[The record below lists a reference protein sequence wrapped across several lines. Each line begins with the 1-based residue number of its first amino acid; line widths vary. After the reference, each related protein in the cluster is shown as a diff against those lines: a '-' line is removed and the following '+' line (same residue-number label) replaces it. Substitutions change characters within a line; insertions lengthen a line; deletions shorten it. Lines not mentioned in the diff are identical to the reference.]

1 MYCSGE
7 CGGENDGKKGQG
19 GVGLAVRNS
28 ITRAARPPEFISD
41 RLLKVTLELRGRAK
55 AVTFVVAYAPT
66 ESQNANN
73 KHAFWTSLD
82 RVVEEVPKHEQLF
95 VLMDANARTGR
106 RKKGQVGSKDS
117 KILGAYGRDTLN
129 DNGELLLSFANNHDL
144 ALVNTFF
151 STPKGGVSH
160 TFNGRGKKRIDYILT
175 RQRDRKFVRNVTVH
189 PQPSFLPISDH
200 NIVSAPVKLLGH
212 FARNRRLRASA
223 KKTPVDRRRL
233 VTNPQLRQE
242 VATAVGRHLRANPP
256 GDSSVD
262 DVEAAFAAAIMRTAE
277 LVIPPQERRIPG
289 RGWSGDARTEA
300 ELQAAT
306 DAMHTAWQR
315 LRMDTRDAQLRRA
328 VRKAC
333 NWLKRVRSAAVVR
346 FFERHVVELEKQLR
360 MGDQHGFFQNIKS
373 VQLEETKKVESQC
386 IRDEEGR
393 LLRDKGRIRER
404 WVRFFRSLLNS
415 KSDMIDADIPKRLPQ
430 HPVANALGIEPTEEE
445 IATAMKAMANAKAV
459 GPDGLPA
466 ELLKLGLQQDRT
478 ILRELHRLTTLIWR
492 QGKVPR
498 QWKDAVI
505 TVLHK
510 KGDKTE
516 CGNYRGILLVSHAG
530 KVLLKVVARRLS
542 AYCEA
547 KGLLPEEQCGFRP
560 DRSTTD
566 MMFVVRRLQEVGRKA
581 GVSLHMCFVDLQ
593 KAYDTV
599 VRTLLWQVLT
609 RIGVPPQMIAVIRQF
624 HDGMRACVRPD
635 DGVCSDWFEVKQG
648 LRQGCVLSPLLF
660 NIFFAAVLNVVLQR
674 FSEEPAILAELVHL
688 KEPSTSMGPEP
699 AMDYVRR
706 AVWGMLY
713 ADDACIVSRSPQGLA
728 KMMEVIVEVCRA
740 FGLTVSAKKTE
751 TMCMP
756 PPRTP
761 RTMVRIEAAGQIYKQ
776 VQSFTYLGGAV
787 TETPDMSVEIAR
799 RTSAC
804 WARIRRYS
812 RELYGQPKVA
822 LSLKT
827 RMVKAE
833 AIEALL
839 YGCSTWTL
847 RQEHYA
853 KLRTVY
859 HRVLLRIIG
868 AQRKRPDHRMTS
880 YNRALEITG
889 CESIET
895 TLRTRRLLWA
905 GTLLRMSGGR
915 LPKRIMFGNLEGAV
929 RRGRGGKE
937 KEWTDCVQSD
947 IRAFGTTGDWE
958 TMAVKAQVW
967 VEAVTK
973 GGQRFMAAWRQ
984 EEEDAARHHQEKREA
999 TRLGKSQSHTEA

>member
-1 MYCSGE
+1 MAVDGTHGVGRALDGLSMYEQLRCDIIVLQETRRSGHSAFSQAGYLVYCSGE
-7 CGGENDGKKGQG
+7 CGGENGGKKGQG

-55 AVTFVVAYAPT
+55 AVTFVVGYAPT
-66 ESQNANN
+66 ETQNANN

-95 VLMDANARTGR
+95 VLMDANARTER
-106 RKKGQVGSKDS
+106 REKGQVGSKNS

-129 DNGELLLSFANNHDL
+129 DNGELLLFFANNHDL

-151 STPKGGVSH
+151 STPKSGVSH

-175 RQRDRKFVRNVTVH
+175 RQRDCKFVRNVTVH

-223 KKTPVDRRRL
+223 KPPVDRRRL
-233 VTNPQLRQE
+233 VTDPQLRQE
-242 VATAVGRHLRANPP
+242 VATVVGRHLRANPP
-256 GDSSVD
+256 GDSNVD

-277 LVIPPQERRIPG
+277 LVIPPRERRRLG

-306 DAMHTAWQR
+306 DAMHTAWKR
-315 LRMDTRDAQLRRA
+315 LKMDTRDAQLRRTF
-328 VRKAC
+328 RKAC

-346 FFERHVVELEKQLR
+346 FFERHVVELEKELR

-386 IRDEEGR
+386 VRDEEGT

-415 KSDMIDADIPKRLPQ
+415 KPDMLGADILKRLPQ
-430 HPVANALGIEPTEEE
+430 HPVASALGIEPTEEE
-445 IATAMKAMANAKAV
+445 IATTTKAMANAKAV

-478 ILRELHRLTTLIWR
+478 ILRELHRLTILIWCH
-492 QGKVPR
+492 GKVPQ

-516 CGNYRGILLVSHAG
+516 CGNYRGMSPVTHAG

-542 AYCEA
+542 ACCEA

-566 MMFVVRRLQEVGRKA
+566 MIFVARRLQEIERKA
-581 GVSLHMCFVDLQ
+581 GVSLHMGFIDLQ

-599 VRTLLWQVLT
+599 DRTLLWQVLT

-624 HDGMRACVRPD
+624 HDGMIACVRPN
-635 DGVCSDWFEVKQG
+635 DGVCSDWFEVEQG

-674 FSEEPAILAELVHL
+674 FSEETAILAELVHL
-688 KEPSTSMGPEP
+688 KEPSTSMGPVP

-728 KMMEVIVEVCRA
+728 KMTEVSVEVCRA
-740 FGLTVSAKKTE
+740 FALTVSAKKTE
-751 TMCMP
+751 TTCP
-756 PPRTP
+756 
-761 RTMVRIEAAGQIYKQ
+761 
-776 VQSFTYLGGAV
+776 
-787 TETPDMSVEIAR
+787 
-799 RTSAC
+799 
-804 WARIRRYS
+804 
-812 RELYGQPKVA
+812 
-822 LSLKT
+822 
-827 RMVKAE
+827 
-833 AIEALL
+833 
-839 YGCSTWTL
+839 
-847 RQEHYA
+847 
-853 KLRTVY
+853 
-859 HRVLLRIIG
+859 HRV
-868 AQRKRPDHRMTS
+868 HRG
-880 YNRALEITG
+880 RW
-889 CESIET
+889 CESKQ
-895 TLRTRRLLWA
+895 
-905 GTLLRMSGGR
+905 
-915 LPKRIMFGNLEGAV
+915 P
-929 RRGRGGKE
+929 
-937 KEWTDCVQSD
+937 
-947 IRAFGTTGDWE
+947 
-958 TMAVKAQVW
+958 
-967 VEAVTK
+967 
-973 GGQRFMAAWRQ
+973 
-984 EEEDAARHHQEKREA
+984 
-999 TRLGKSQSHTEA
+999 GKSTNRYNPSPT